1 MGLEPKIVHFRARQ
15 LPRPELPFLV
25 TRLVDEVAEI
35 VRDRL
40 EIEYKVMRCNCK
52 IRPARI
58 ILECILGIFGAMN
71 LNKGVQK

>member
-35 VRDRL
+35 ARDRL
-40 EIEYKVMRCNCK
+40 EIE
-52 IRPARI
+52 
-58 ILECILGIFGAMN
+58 
-71 LNKGVQK
+71 